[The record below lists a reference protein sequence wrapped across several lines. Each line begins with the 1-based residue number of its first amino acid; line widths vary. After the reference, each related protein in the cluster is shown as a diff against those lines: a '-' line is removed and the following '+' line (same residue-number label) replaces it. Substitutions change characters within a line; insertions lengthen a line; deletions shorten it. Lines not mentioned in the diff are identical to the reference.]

1 MLLHKLMRLKLKQ
14 RTDFKCFSNP
24 TTVKTKVAAS
34 VMGVATLRFIF
45 MFLRCCEEDFAE
57 RGMRVYH

>member
-1 MLLHKLMRLKLKQ
+1 MIMLIIKWRA
-14 RTDFKCFSNP
+14 DFKCFSNP